1 MNAVNGNAY
10 KTLGRQSAKL
20 VTGLYEQ
27 GRRVF
32 RLADAARITGLGSRP
47 TRNLVSG
54 LVHRG
59 IATRLKPGLF
69 NLVPFELGEER
80 EYVDNPFVV
89 AREMMREKIY
99 YISHASAMDIHQ
111 MVTQPQLVV
120 YVTSPHPM
128 RIRTALGTEYRFVRC
143 QNRDIFGLEEHW
155 VDGRERVIVSDLERT
170 ILDGLKQPEHCGGVT
185 EVAKGMWIRKDA
197 LDVDKLIDYALRLA
211 VGATCRRL
219 GYLLELYGLGTEEQI
234 QRLRSSL
241 TSSYA
246 LLDPVLPADGG
257 KFLHRWRLRV
267 NIDPEELDA
276 VVRT

>member
-1 MNAVNGNAY
+1 MKTTNEATY

-27 GRRVF
+27 GHRVF

-47 TRNLVSG
+47 ARNLVSG

-59 IATRLKPGLF
+59 IVTRLKPGLF

-80 EYVDNPFVV
+80 EYVDNPFIV
-89 AREMMREKIY
+89 AREMMRGKTY

-128 RIRTALGTEYRFVRC
+128 RSRTALGTEYRFVRC
-143 QNRDIFGLEEHW
+143 QSRDVFGLEEHW

-170 ILDGLKQPEHCGGVT
+170 IVDGLRQPEHCGGIT

-197 LDVDKLIDYALRLA
+197 LDISKLIDYAIRSTI
-211 VGATCRRL
+211 GATCRRL
-219 GYLLELYGLGTEEQI
+219 GYLLELYDLGTEEQLG
-234 QRLRSSL
+234 RLRDSL
-241 TSSYA
+241 TSTYA
-246 LLDPVLPADGG
+246 LLDPVLPADG
-257 KFLHRWRLRV
+257 KFLHRWRLQV
-267 NIDPEELDA
+267 NIDPGELEA
-276 VVRT
+276 VVGT